1 MSGPRICRIVSA
13 AFVMRTQ
20 LKAQLRHAADA
31 GLDVTMVCSPSADLT
46 ALGAELGIRSHG
58 LDIARRTSPVK
69 DLVALAALTRFFA
82 RERFDLVHSSTP
94 KAGLLCAL
102 AGRASRTPLRLHTY
116 TGQPWVELQ
125 GVSRW
130 IPREADR
137 LIARL
142 DTHLYAD
149 SHSQRAFL
157 VDQGIVEADRI
168 SVIGHG
174 SIAGVELTRFDR
186 VRRQEDGRRIRAQ
199 LEIPPTS
206 CVIAFVGRLTG
217 EKGICELV
225 AAFERVCRRPARVDL
240 LLVGPEESGRAPL
253 PGHVAAAIGSNPRI
267 HAVGYAAEPER
278 YLAAADLFCLPSYRE
293 GFGSA
298 VIEAGAM
305 GLPSVATRI
314 TGLQDTVVD
323 GETGVLVPAKD
334 VDALVDALDRLV
346 DDPALR
352 ARMGEAGH
360 RRAVAQFDAAIVN
373 AQMVDE
379 YRKWLGMSR

>member
-1 MSGPRICRIVSA
+1 VSRPRICRIVSV

-46 ALGAELGIRSHG
+46 ALGEELGIRSHG
-58 LDIARRTSPVK
+58 LDIARQPSPVQ
-69 DLVALAALTRFFA
+69 DLVSLAALTRFFA

-102 AGRASRTPLRLHTY
+102 AGLASRTPLRLHTY

-130 IPREADR
+130 VPRQADR
-137 LIARL
+137 LIAGL

-157 VDQGIVEADRI
+157 VDEGIVRADRI

-174 SIAGVELTRFDR
+174 SIAGVELARFDR
-186 VRRQEDGRRIRAQ
+186 ARWVDAGRAIRARLQ
-199 LEIPPTS
+199 IPPES
-206 CVIAFVGRLTG
+206 CVIAFVGRLTRD
-217 EKGICELV
+217 KGICELV
-225 AAFERVCRRPARVDL
+225 AAFERVSRRPGRVDL
-240 LLVGPEESGRAPL
+240 LLVGPEEPERAPL
-253 PGHVAAAIGSNPRI
+253 PAHVAAAIGSNAGI
-267 HAVGYAAEPER
+267 HAVGYSAEPER

-293 GFGSA
+293 GFGSV

-305 GLPSVATRI
+305 GLPSVATRV

-334 VDALVDALDRLV
+334 VDALVAALERLV
-346 DDPALR
+346 ADPALR
-352 ARMGEAGH
+352 HRMGEAGH
-360 RRAVAQFDAAIVN
+360 RRALAQFDATIVN
-373 AQMVDE
+373 GQMVDE
-379 YRKWLGMSR
+379 YKKWLGMSR